1 MSLTANISP
10 EEGFL
15 YVHVTGTFLL
25 EDSKDIVTRIFDSL
39 TINPCGKVLVDFR
52 EATGE
57 PGMLERFLH
66 AMHLVGELNFHCPA
80 VSRST
85 RFAYLGKRPMVDPNR
100 FGESVAISNG
110 VAAKVTED
118 PEEALIWL
126 GLPPARLPAN
136 IAATMVAKIESEE

>member
-15 YVHVTGTFLL
+15 FVHVTGTFSL

-39 TINPCGKVLVDFR
+39 VLNPSGKVLVDFR

-57 PGMLERFLH
+57 PGMVERFLH
-66 AMHLVGELNFHCPA
+66 AMHLVGELNSRTPVVA
-80 VSRST
+80 RST

-100 FGESVAISNG
+100 FGESVAINNG
-110 VAAKVTED
+110 VTAKVTED
-118 PEEALIWL
+118 PEEALMWL
-126 GLPPARLPAN
+126 GLHPTRLPID
-136 IAATMVAKIESEE
+136 IAATMVP